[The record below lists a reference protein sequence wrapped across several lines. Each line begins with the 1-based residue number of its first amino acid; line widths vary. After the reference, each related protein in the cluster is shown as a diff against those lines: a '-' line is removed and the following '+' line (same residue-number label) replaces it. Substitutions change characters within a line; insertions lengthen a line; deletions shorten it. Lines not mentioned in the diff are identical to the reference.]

1 LFNACVAVAVQL
13 LQNNHQRS
21 LEGTRRG
28 PKQSST
34 RSYGHSFLCI
44 SKEKGRR
51 KGNIIMASII
61 SFDFVED

>member
-1 LFNACVAVAVQL
+1 
-13 LQNNHQRS
+13 
-21 LEGTRRG
+21 
-28 PKQSST
+28 
-34 RSYGHSFLCI
+34 LCI

>member
-1 LFNACVAVAVQL
+1 
-13 LQNNHQRS
+13 